1 MTPMRSL
8 HTRPP
13 TLPPPP
19 RFPLRTLILMVLA
32 LAAFAHFYWRT
43 HHVPQRP
50 PASASPPDV
59 VLQPAQKR

>member
-1 MTPMRSL
+1 MSPMRSL

-13 TLPPPP
+13 TIPPPP

-43 HHVPQRP
+43 HRAPAPQP
-50 PASASPPDV
+50 MPARDV
-59 VLQPAQKR
+59 VLQPPGKR